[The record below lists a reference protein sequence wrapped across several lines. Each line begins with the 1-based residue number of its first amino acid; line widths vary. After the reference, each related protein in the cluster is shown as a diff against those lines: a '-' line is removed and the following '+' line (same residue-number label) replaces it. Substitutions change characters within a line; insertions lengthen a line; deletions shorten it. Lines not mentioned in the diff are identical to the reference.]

1 MKIDE
6 RLAVWEDFSQLYRL
20 QQLSRAIDLAI
31 AVHGLALARLME
43 AASVKE
49 AIRATPRNAKSPGII
64 LLVSS
69 LSGVGCQLNARR
81 RDRCP
86 RVSIRV
92 YSRAGNNALLLSS
105 FFSSFVQPRFR
116 LLR

>member
-86 RVSIRV
+86 RVSTPCV

-105 FFSSFVQPRFR
+105 FFSSFVPAAV
-116 LLR
+116 